1 MNVDPRSQFEALTG
15 AGIQA
20 FRAGRAADARSLFE
34 RAVAL
39 PPPPGA
45 RRPWAML
52 AQACRQLGDVA
63 AETSALEAALA
74 EDPRA
79 IGALLMMGDRK
90 RIDGDDRAATHF
102 FRAALALAGTGQAA
116 PGLAT
121 MIDGARR
128 FLADAGQRF
137 EAHLLAGIDG
147 GQGGRRMADAVD
159 LLLGRTQLYLQ
170 QPSMFYFPG
179 LPQRPFYGRE
189 EFDWLPRLEAQVP
202 AIRAE
207 LEAVLA
213 GGEDGF
219 QPYVERAQ
227 GRPAP
232 ANSLLDDPSWSAFFL
247 WKNGEPVAANAA
259 RCPVTMAALAET
271 PRPMIAKWSP
281 MGLFSVLRPGTH
293 IRPHHGV
300 LNTRLICHLPLIVPP
315 GCGIRV
321 GAETREWREGK
332 TLIFDD
338 SFEHEAWN
346 RGDATRVVLLFE
358 IWRPEITPEEQVALT
373 RIFELIDTYQGLP
386 DAS

>member
-1 MNVDPRSQFEALTG
+1 
-15 AGIQA
+15 
-20 FRAGRAADARSLFE
+20 
-34 RAVAL
+34 
-39 PPPPGA
+39 
-45 RRPWAML
+45 
-52 AQACRQLGDVA
+52 
-63 AETSALEAALA
+63 
-74 EDPRA
+74 
-79 IGALLMMGDRK
+79 
-90 RIDGDDRAATHF
+90 
-102 FRAALALAGTGQAA
+102 
-116 PGLAT
+116 
-121 MIDGARR
+121 
-128 FLADAGQRF
+128 
-137 EAHLLAGIDG
+137 
-147 GQGGRRMADAVD
+147 
-159 LLLGRTQLYLQ
+159 
-170 QPSMFYFPG
+170 MFYFPG
-179 LPQRPFYGRE
+179 LPQRPFYERD

-207 LEAVLA
+207 LDAVLA
-213 GGEDGF
+213 DGDDGF
-219 QPYVERAQ
+219 QPYVERAE

-232 ANSLLDDPSWSAFFL
+232 ANPLLDDPSWSAFFL

-259 RCPVTMAALAET
+259 RCPVTMAALAAT
-271 PRPMIAKWSP
+271 PRPMIANWSP

-321 GAETREWREGK
+321 GAETREWCEGE

-358 IWRPEITPEEQVALT
+358 VWRPEITADERAALT

>member
-1 MNVDPRSQFEALTG
+1 MTGDPRSQFEALTG

-20 FRAGRAADARSLFE
+20 FRAGRAAEARALFE
-34 RAVAL
+34 QAVAIV
-39 PPPPGA
+39 PPPGA
-45 RRPWAML
+45 RRPWVML
-52 AQACRQLGDVA
+52 AQACRQDGDAV
-63 AETSALEAALA
+63 AETAALEAALA

-79 IGALLMMGDRK
+79 LGALLMMGDRK
-90 RIDGDDRAATHF
+90 RIDGDDRAATQF
-102 FRAALALAGTGQAA
+102 FRAALALAGTGQPA
-116 PGLAT
+116 PGMAP

-147 GQGGRRMADAVD
+147 GQGGQRMAQAVD

-179 LPQRPFYGRE
+179 LPQRPFYERE
-189 EFDWLPRLEAQVP
+189 EFDWLPQLEAQAP

-213 GGEDGF
+213 GEDGF
-219 QPYVERAQ
+219 QPYVERSQ

-232 ANSLLDDPSWSAFFL
+232 ANALLDDPSWSAFFL

-259 RCPVTMAALAET
+259 RCPVTMAALAAM
-271 PRPMIAKWSP
+271 PRPMIANWSP

-300 LNTRLICHLPLIVPP
+300 LNTRLICHLPLIVPH

-321 GAETREWREGK
+321 GAETREWREGE

-358 IWRPEITPEEQVALT
+358 VWRPEITSEEQAALT